1 LLCVEVGSIEKESSL
16 VKDMFTDA
24 DTLCI
29 QFPESAPLNHK
40 LIIIGAAVLLDYMF
54 FES

>member
-29 QFPESAPLNHK
+29 QFPESAPPNHK